1 MPIPDELIR
10 LLRDAGHVAV
20 LTGAGVSAESGVP
33 TFREAQTGL
42 WSVYDPQQ
50 LATPQA
56 FRRDPQL
63 VWDWYEFRRRL
74 VAGVEPNPAHY
85 ALAEMARH
93 VPQFTLITQNVDG
106 LHHRAGS
113 EEVIELH
120 GNIVRSKCFSCGRIV
135 ADLPNDEE
143 KPPRCAVCGGLLR
156 PDVVWFG
163 EMLPEDELRRAFEA
177 ARNCDLFFTIG
188 TSGLVQPAAIL
199 PLEAREMGIPTVEV
213 NPERTQLT
221 RSMTFV
227 LSEPAGQVLPRLVDQ
242 AWPGQTPFAERR
254 SKA

>member
-1 MPIPDELIR
+1 MPISEKLIH
-10 LLRDAGHVAV
+10 LLRDADHVVV

-42 WSVYDPQQ
+42 WSRYDPQQ
-50 LATPQA
+50 LATPNA
-56 FRRDPQL
+56 FRRDPRL
-63 VWDWYEFRRRL
+63 VWDWYEFRRQL

-85 ALAEMARH
+85 ALAEMARN

-106 LHHRAGS
+106 LHQRAGS
-113 EEVIELH
+113 TDVIELH

-135 ADLPNDEE
+135 VDLPEREE
-143 KPPRCAVCGGLLR
+143 TPPRCEACGGLLR

-163 EMLPEDELRRAFEA
+163 EMLPAEELGRSFEA
-177 ARNCDLFFTIG
+177 ARHCDLFFTIG
-188 TSGLVQPAAIL
+188 TSALVQPAALL

-213 NPERTQLT
+213 NPQPTQLT

-227 LSEPAGQVLPRLVDQ
+227 LNEPAGEILPRLVEQ
-242 AWPGQTPFAERR
+242 TWPR
-254 SKA
+254 

>member
-1 MPIPDELIR
+1 MSMLPGELVR
-10 LLRDAGHVAV
+10 LLRDADHVAV

-42 WSVYDPQQ
+42 WSRYDPQQ

-56 FRRDPQL
+56 FQRDPRL
-63 VWDWYEFRRRL
+63 VWDWYEFRRQL
-74 VAGVEPNPAHY
+74 VAGVEPNPAHL

-93 VPQFTLITQNVDG
+93 VPRFTLITQNVDG
-106 LHHRAGS
+106 LHQRAGS
-113 EEVIELH
+113 RDVIELH
-120 GNIVRSKCFSCGRIV
+120 GNIVRSKCFSCQRI
-135 ADLPNDEE
+135 AAQLPEGEE
-143 KPPRCAVCGGLLR
+143 TPPRCEVCGGLLR

-163 EMLPEDELRRAFEA
+163 EMLPEDALREAFDA

-188 TSGLVQPAAIL
+188 TSGMVQPAATL

-221 RSMTFV
+221 RAMTYV
-227 LSEPAGQVLPRLVDQ
+227 LSEPAGEVLPRLVAQ
-242 AWPGQTPFAERR
+242 TWPR
-254 SKA
+254 